1 MPSLLLGVRLFPYVY
16 KSSELYST
24 QGRVLKISIKAG
36 IAYGKTGVLRDV
48 HLGIDGSKLVA
59 MTKEEPEDFEDAEL
73 VLGGRDRIV
82 SPGLIST
89 HTILS
94 LYPFRYSIVSGKRN
108 ANEIVS
114 SMTQSDA
121 YHFAILGAY
130 HLLRVGV
137 TSAVTADPYPESV
150 ARAMIKVGIRPIIAV
165 NVGCSWGPSDWKR
178 EFKVLREKWSGGET
192 RVVLKVCS
200 DDDLDEVIALSNEFK
215 VPVLVDRS
223 VSLSGNTPNKVIAL
237 GGGSRGDLSVIRQRG
252 FGLSFLP
259 SVEVCKFTLGSYSPS
274 IALDLS
280 LRYDPRA
287 ELGFAVSRLLLT
299 PDEAFKSA
307 TLWGYN
313 QLLMN
318 YPLEIGSTSD
328 LVIYQVN
335 EPPFYP
341 LDLTSPYE
349 TLLFSTGVPET
360 VIVGGEPVLDGT
372 VPLNVGSKDIEEV
385 QEIINEFGERSH
397 LEKN

>member
-1 MPSLLLGVRLFPYVY
+1 M
-16 KSSELYST
+16 
-24 QGRVLKISIKAG
+24 KILIKAG
-36 IAYGKTGVLRDV
+36 LAYGKTDVLRNV
-48 HLGIDGSKLVA
+48 HLGIEGSRLVA
-59 MTKEEPEDFEDAEL
+59 VTREEPEDFEDAEL
-73 VLGGRDRIV
+73 VLGGSDRIV
-82 SPGLIST
+82 SPGLVST

-94 LYPFRYSIVSGKRN
+94 LYPFRYSIVSGRKN
-108 ANEIVS
+108 PNDLVS
-114 SMTQSDA
+114 SMTQNDV
-121 YHFAILGAY
+121 YHLAILGAY

-137 TSAVTADPYPESV
+137 TTAVTADPYPESA

-178 EFKVLREKWSGGET
+178 EFMVLHEKWSGGET
-192 RVVLKVCS
+192 RVVLKLC
-200 DDDLDEVIALSNEFK
+200 DAEELGEVTAVSNELG
-215 VPVLVDRS
+215 VPVLIDRS
-223 VSLSGNTPNKVIAL
+223 VNLTENTPNRVIAL
-237 GGGSRGDLSVIRQRG
+237 GGGSRGDLSVVKQRG
-252 FGLSFLP
+252 LGLSFLP

-299 PDEAFKSA
+299 PEEAFRSA

-313 QLLMN
+313 QLLMG

-328 LVIYQVN
+328 LVVYQVN

-349 TLLFSTGVPET
+349 TLVFSTGVPET

-372 VPLNVGSKDIEEV
+372 VPLNVGSKDVEEV
-385 QEIINEFGERSH
+385 QEIINEFGEKSH